1 VAWGPVRD
9 MIHKCNVCRIKFMAI
24 MVVVEVRS
32 ACRCHAKK
40 VQKKVQKK
48 VFEVGFE
55 PMTLGLGGRPL
66 TN

>member
-1 VAWGPVRD
+1 MGPPVRD

-40 VQKKVQKK
+40 VQKKV
-48 VFEVGFE
+48 FEVGFE
-55 PMTLGLGGRPL
+55 PRTLGLGGRPL

>member
-1 VAWGPVRD
+1 MAWGPVRD
-9 MIHKCNVCRIKFMAI
+9 MIRKCNVCRIKFMAI

-40 VQKKVQKK
+40 VQKKV
-48 VFEVGFE
+48 FEVGFE
-55 PMTLGLGGRPL
+55 PMSLGLGGRPL